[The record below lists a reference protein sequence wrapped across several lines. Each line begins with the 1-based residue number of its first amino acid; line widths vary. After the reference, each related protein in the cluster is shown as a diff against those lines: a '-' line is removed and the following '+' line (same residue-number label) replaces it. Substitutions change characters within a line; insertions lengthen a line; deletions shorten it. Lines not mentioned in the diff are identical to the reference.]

1 MSSTAVDSKKAHR
14 RRAFSRADRTTL
26 TAFVGIPLFFHL
38 LLVWVPAFLT
48 IVLSFTYWSGISIS
62 RIKFAGFANYKN
74 IFVDTPAFAEA
85 IQNNIVWLLWF
96 GGIATPLGILLAYQI
111 DRQIRGHK
119 FYETAYYLPVVLS
132 LAVTGIIW
140 NFLLRPD
147 GFVNGL
153 MGRDIDNAFSFFGNY
168 DINLYVILTIASW
181 RHIGYIMLLYLAGLK
196 SVDLALREAASLD
209 GATEWQTFKN
219 VVFPAMTPVNVIVIV
234 ITIIESLRAFDI
246 VYIIYGSSAG
256 FPILGTLIFQ
266 NIAGEG
272 ASMKGAAYAVILFVL
287 SIGPIIAYLRTT
299 FKSDVQ

>member
-1 MSSTAVDSKKAHR
+1 MNSTAVDSKKAHR
-14 RRAFSRADRTTL
+14 RRAFSAADRTTL

-209 GATEWQTFKN
+209 GATEWQTFKK
-219 VVFPAMTPVNVIVIV
+219 VVFPAMKPVNVIVIV

>member
-1 MSSTAVDSKKAHR
+1 M
-14 RRAFSRADRTTL
+14 
-26 TAFVGIPLFFHL
+26 
-38 LLVWVPAFLT
+38 
-48 IVLSFTYWSGISIS
+48 
-62 RIKFAGFANYKN
+62 
-74 IFVDTPAFAEA
+74 
-85 IQNNIVWLLWF
+85 
-96 GGIATPLGILLAYQI
+96 AYQI

-140 NFLLRPD
+140 DFLLRPD

-168 DINLYVILTIASW
+168 DINIYVILTIASW

-196 SVDLALREAASLD
+196 SVDLALREASALD
-209 GATEWQTFKN
+209 GATEWQTFKK
-219 VVFPAMTPVNVIVIV
+219 VIFPAMKPVNVIVIV

-246 VYIIYGSSAG
+246 VYIIYGSRG
-256 FPILGTLIFQ
+256 GLPILGTLVFS

-272 ASMKGAAYAVILFVL
+272 ASMKGAAYAVILFLL

-299 FKSDVQ
+299 FRSDVQ